1 MTQSRNKKTETKRHV
16 SSYTRNHIKET
27 LLRMLKTK
35 PFRDIRITVL
45 CQEAH
50 IARGTFYL
58 YYNTIDDL
66 LEEIINDSLHLI
78 DHMTPNEKKGSL
90 KELQAMLNQTNDA
103 ELPRDR
109 SLFPPCHKYLELEDY
124 RFLVKDRDVAPMIVE
139 KIYQHESPKIVPVL
153 MKELHMSQDEAE
165 LLFQFIV
172 NGSSAVNRNLL
183 ALKENEWYRLQKGIL
198 QFILRGLNCDKWS

>member
-1 MTQSRNKKTETKRHV
+1 
-16 SSYTRNHIKET
+16 
-27 LLRMLKTK
+27 
-35 PFRDIRITVL
+35 
-45 CQEAH
+45 
-50 IARGTFYL
+50 
-58 YYNTIDDL
+58 
-66 LEEIINDSLHLI
+66 
-78 DHMTPNEKKGSL
+78 
-90 KELQAMLNQTNDA
+90 MLNQTNDA

-172 NGSSAVNRNLL
+172 NGSSAVNRNLW
-183 ALKENEWYRLQKGIL
+183 ALKENEWYRLQKRIL